1 MFKISTYNFIS
12 NRIAEKMKQTSA
24 NITQNSLQRNC
35 SHYFSQSFPDLPL
48 FLTRL
53 FNLHTADFQ
62 QTLSESLTL
71 GLFESVFPSGL
82 RCDSLLVGLVISKG
96 KLLSL

>member
-1 MFKISTYNFIS
+1 MYNFIS
-12 NRIAEKMKQTSA
+12 KRIAGKMKLPSA
-24 NITQNSLQRNC
+24 NITQNSLQRHC
-35 SHYFSQSFPDLPL
+35 SHYFSQSFPDPHL

-71 GLFESVFPSGL
+71 GLSESVFPSGL
-82 RCDSLLVGLVISKG
+82 HRDAVLVSMVSSKG